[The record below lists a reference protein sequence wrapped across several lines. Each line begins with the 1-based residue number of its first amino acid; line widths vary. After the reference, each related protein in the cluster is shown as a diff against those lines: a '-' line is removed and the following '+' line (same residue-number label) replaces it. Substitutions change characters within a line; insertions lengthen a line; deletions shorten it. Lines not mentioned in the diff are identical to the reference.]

1 MANSAKPDAMGT
13 FNRLTL
19 LLSASLAFAA
29 SAAHAQQ
36 SPPPA
41 PAPTAEADAA
51 AADDE
56 TQSDEIVV
64 LAQPGDQIRI
74 DRRTYTLR
82 DDATAQSTNMFDVLG
97 RIPSVSV
104 SPAGDVT
111 LLGADNVVIQINGQP
126 VPGQN
131 LEQVLRGLPGANVE
145 RIEVITNP
153 SAQYSAAASGGIIN
167 IITRQRFDSGFS
179 GNFQVSADTLGG
191 YHVGI
196 APNWSN
202 GPWSLSGQI
211 GIYSGGQESD
221 LARERRDIPGGALTT
236 EDGVREMEWD
246 GWYASRL
253 QAGYNPNERTRM
265 SLAYDTGQ
273 HNFGLTQSST
283 LSDALGPVSS
293 RLSQTSNTGDQN
305 ELTFNFQRNG
315 DQPRELFKLDINVS
329 EYINS
334 SGNLYTITPAGPGA
348 ISQYQ
353 TRSETE
359 MRAAGLTADFER
371 PLSGENFLTYG
382 LSADTTSQDIFNRL
396 DTLAGAGPPDYQA
409 TLEGDEQTLAGYVTY
424 QFDTGDWTWLPGLR
438 SETYRR
444 EVISGGLETDTTD
457 SRLFPSIHIR
467 RALTPALNIDLSYTS
482 RIQRPGIQQ
491 LDPALRFTD
500 SGRAQSGNPNL
511 EPTTT
516 DAYEAN
522 LIYQRNGASYSV
534 TFFDRISDDIVSQF
548 TDVNPDG
555 VIVTSPVNAGTSEQR
570 GLQVLLRGP
579 IGERWRYS
587 LSGNVLN
594 REFDVLTS
602 GGGISRR
609 NEIEYG
615 GLAQLDWRDPD
626 QNAVGADQLQFEL
639 RFNGPR
645 YGIQT
650 EIDPFFMANFTW
662 RRRVSER
669 LFAVFM
675 VHDIFNSTDQI
686 SQIVT
691 DDYYERTEYSAAGTR
706 ARIALTYQFGSGPQR
721 PPQDQ
726 GPGGPP
732 IPGGGP

>member
-1 MANSAKPDAMGT
+1 MGISKK
-13 FNRLTL
+13 LL
-19 LLSASLAFAA
+19 WLLSASFAFAA

-36 SPPPA
+36 TPPPA
-41 PAPTAEADAA
+41 PADTAATEDAEV
-51 AADDE
+51 D
-56 TQSDEIVV
+56 SDEILV
-64 LAQPGDQIRI
+64 LAEPGDQIRI

-111 LLGADNVVIQINGQP
+111 LLGADNVVIQINGRP

-179 GNFQVSADTLGG
+179 GNLQLGADSLGG
-191 YHVGI
+191 YHIGI
-196 APNWSN
+196 APNWSH
-202 GPWSLSGQI
+202 GPWSLSGQV
-211 GIYSGGQESD
+211 GIYDGGQESD
-221 LARERRDIPGGALTT
+221 FTRERRTIPGGVTT
-236 EDGVREMEWD
+236 EENGTREMSWD

-253 QAGYNPNERTRM
+253 QAGYNPDDRTRM
-265 SLAYDTGQ
+265 SLALDTGEF
-273 HNFGLTQSST
+273 NFAQTQAYT
-283 LSDALGPVSS
+283 LSDTGGPISD
-293 RLSQTSNTGDQN
+293 RLSQTANTGEQN
-305 ELTFNFQRNG
+305 QLNFNFQRNG
-315 DQPRELFKLDINVS
+315 DQPREVFKLDANISEWINQ
-329 EYINS
+329 S
-334 SGNLYTITPAGPGA
+334 SNIYTITPAGPGA
-348 ISQYQ
+348 LSQY
-353 TRSETE
+353 ETFSDFD
-359 MRAAGLTADFER
+359 MRAASVKIDVEQPMFEDH
-371 PLSGENFLTYG
+371 FLTYG
-382 LSADTTSQDIFNRL
+382 LAVDLTSQDIFNRL
-396 DTLAGAGPPDYQA
+396 DTIAGAGPPAYQA
-409 TLEGDEQTLAGYVTY
+409 SLGGEEQTVAGYITY

-438 SETYRR
+438 TETYRR
-444 EVISGGLETDTTD
+444 EVRSGGLETDTDDT
-457 SRLFPSIHIR
+457 RYFPSIHIR
-467 RALTPALNIDLSYTS
+467 RALTPAINVDLSYTS

-491 LDPALRFTD
+491 LDPALRFID
-500 SGRAQSGNPNL
+500 AGRATAGNPNL

-522 LIYQRNGASYSV
+522 FIYQRSGASYSV

-548 TDVNPDG
+548 TEVNPDG
-555 VIVTSPVNAGTSEQR
+555 VIVSMPVNAGESEQR
-570 GLQVLLRGP
+570 GLQVMLRGP
-579 IGERWRYS
+579 LGENWRYS

-594 REFDVLTS
+594 REFDVLTP
-602 GGGISRR
+602 GGGINRR

-615 GLAQLDWRDPD
+615 GLAQIDWRDAD
-626 QNAVGADQLQFEL
+626 QNAIGADQVQFEL

-662 RRRVSER
+662 RRRVSQR

-686 SQIVT
+686 SEIVT
-691 DDYYERTEYSAAGTR
+691 DDYFERAEFSAAGTR
-706 ARIALTYQFGSGPQR
+706 ARIALTYQFGDGPQR

>member
-1 MANSAKPDAMGT
+1 MGT
-13 FNRLTL
+13 FNRLTWL
-19 LLSASLAFAA
+19 VSASLAFAA

-41 PAPTAEADAA
+41 PAPAEA
-51 AADDE
+51 E
-56 TQSDEIVV
+56 TSVEGEDVDSDEIVV

-104 SPAGDVT
+104 SPAGEVS
-111 LLGADNVVIQINGQP
+111 LLGADNVVIQVNGQP

-179 GNFQVSADTLGG
+179 GNLNLSGDTLGG

-196 APNWSN
+196 APNWSS

-211 GIYSGGQESD
+211 GLYNGGQESNFR
-221 LARERRDIPGGALTT
+221 RERETIPGGVTT
-236 EDGVREMEWD
+236 SEEGDREVEWD

-253 QAGYNPNERTRM
+253 QAGYNPDSRTRM
-265 SLAYDTGQ
+265 SLAFDTGDF
-273 HNFGLTQSST
+273 NFAQTQDST
-283 LSDALGPVSS
+283 LSDSIGPVSD
-293 RLSQTSNTGDQN
+293 RLSETSNSGSQSQ
-305 ELTFNFQRNG
+305 LTFDFQRSG
-315 DQPRELFKLDINVS
+315 ERPRELFKLNASLS
-329 EYINS
+329 EF
-334 SGNLYTITPAGPGA
+334 GNQSENLSTITPAGPGA
-348 ISQYQ
+348 LTHYEAFSDVE
-353 TRSETE
+353 TRS
-359 MRAAGLTADFER
+359 ANVKIDFER
-371 PLSGENFLTYG
+371 PFQGERFMTYG
-382 LSADTTSQDIFNRL
+382 LSGDISSQDIFNRL
-396 DTLAGAGPPDYQA
+396 DTLAGAGPPNYQA
-409 TLEGDEQTLAGYVTY
+409 TLEGEEQTIAGYITY

-438 SETYRR
+438 AETYRR
-444 EVISGGLETDTTD
+444 EVVSGGLETDTDDT
-457 SRLFPSIHIR
+457 RYFPSLHIR

-482 RIQRPGIQQ
+482 RIQRPGVQQ
-491 LDPALRFTD
+491 LDPALRFVDT
-500 SGRAQSGNPNL
+500 GRAFAGNPNL

-522 LIYQRNGASYSV
+522 LIYQRNGRSYSV

-548 TDVNPDG
+548 TEVNGNGD
-555 VIVTSPVNAGTSEQR
+555 IVTIPVNAGTSEQQ

-587 LSGNVLN
+587 LSGNLLN
-594 REFDVLTS
+594 REFDVLS
-602 GGGISRR
+602 PGGAISRR
-609 NEIEYG
+609 NELEYG
-615 GLAQLDWRDPD
+615 GLAQIDWRDPD
-626 QNAVGADQLQFEL
+626 QNVAGADQLQFEL

-645 YGIQT
+645 YGIQS
-650 EIDPFFMANFTW
+650 ESDPFVMANFTW
-662 RRRVSER
+662 RRRLSQR

-675 VHDIFNSTDQI
+675 VHDIFSSTNQVSEI
-686 SQIVT
+686 TT
-691 DDYYERTEYSAAGTR
+691 DDYFERAEFDSAGTR
-706 ARIALTYQFGSGPQR
+706 ARVALTYQFGDGPQR
-721 PPQDQ
+721 PPSDQ
-726 GPGGPP
+726 APGGPP